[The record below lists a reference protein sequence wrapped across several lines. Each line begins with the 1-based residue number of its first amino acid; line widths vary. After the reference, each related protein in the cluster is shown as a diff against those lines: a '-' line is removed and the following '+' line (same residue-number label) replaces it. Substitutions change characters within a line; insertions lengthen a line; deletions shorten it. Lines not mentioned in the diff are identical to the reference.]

1 MYRAKW
7 YMRPVGCVCTEK
19 FWRENVMAFE
29 NDEFR
34 AIRKLVKLLDTTTD
48 KTTLAVVCYDLGE
61 FARLHPA
68 GKK

>member
-1 MYRAKW
+1 
-7 YMRPVGCVCTEK
+7 
-19 FWRENVMAFE
+19 MAFE

-48 KTTLAVVCYDLGE
+48 KTTLAVACYDLGE